1 MIATE
6 QIDEYLPTTDILVM
20 VLPTSDSTFKALDA
34 HKLQLLPKRAYLVNV
49 GRGTTVDEDALVA
62 ALNSGSIAG
71 AALDVTATEP
81 LLRFA
86 PVGCEEY
93 RDHPACRRWAP
104 RKSGGTDRPQYSCFP
119 HRCCC
124 E

>member
-34 HKLQLLPKRAYLVNV
+34 HKLQLLPKRAYLINV

-71 AALDVTATEP
+71 AALDVTAIEP

-93 RDHPACRRWAP
+93 RDYPTCCRWAP

-119 HRCCC
+119 HRCC
-124 E
+124 

>member
-81 LLRFA
+81 L
-86 PVGCEEY
+86 PSDSPCGM
-93 RDHPACRRWAP
+93 RRI
-104 RKSGGTDRPQYSCFP
+104 S
-119 HRCCC
+119 
-124 E
+124 